1 MVSVRNI
8 AFCSSWNN
16 VLWQSGLILVHLSQE
31 VSFVGVTM
39 PQQIS
44 NSKTLGWSSH
54 VSITMLTLQ
63 CLC

>member
-44 NSKTLGWSSH
+44 NSKNWAGH
-54 VSITMLTLQ
+54 LT
-63 CLC
+63 